1 MTIES
6 ALLSV
11 YPNQVISEP
20 VRLGSKLFLEMDN
33 NALSRDEIGYWV
45 ARDNGKLIFSFDTR
59 GVVSVWND
67 VDLFPHEK
75 RVITRIISMWR
86 EFMRPDWETFES
98 MRRRST
104 AYKTMVPVTHST
116 L

>member
-6 ALLSV
+6 ALQAI
-11 YPNQVISEP
+11 YPNRVIGGP

-33 NALSRDEIGYWV
+33 NALARDDIGYWV
-45 ARDNGKLIFSFDTR
+45 ARDNGNLIFSFDTR
-59 GVVSVWND
+59 GVVFVWND
-67 VDLFPHEK
+67 VDLLPHEK
-75 RVITRIISMWR
+75 RVITRIIGMWR

-98 MRRRST
+98 TRKHPSG
-104 AYKTMVPVTHST
+104 YKTLVPVMHNT